1 MEKEE
6 EAELEDEEE
15 LEEDKDSETER
26 CASKGRGASSVYL
39 SAKTLAAVTHCV
51 TECTGTSFRP

>member
-1 MEKEE
+1 MKQEE
-6 EAELEDEEE
+6 VELETEEE
-15 LEEDKDSETER
+15 LVEDKDSETER
-26 CASKGRGASSVYL
+26 CPSKVRGACSVYI